1 MNTTILTKDDIFG
14 TDEENENFM
23 NTYFADNKDAKE
35 EITMNTTITTKNN
48 VLTKG
53 EAQLRHRIVAAT
65 GCTYGMATAAIKK
78 AGYARALATVQTW
91 QKVAAA
97 KSNNNLNYIWNMA
110 IADANKADQMI
121 DMWDKYADIAA
132 DTADNTAAEI
142 AAYDAVL
149 AATAKYAR
157 RVSYKPATSTASVTV
172 SAAAAYIYDKAFD
185 YNTVIRYFE
194 AIANI
199 DMAKAR
205 RVWASTHHIEYTQ
218 SNLTTASENVTAA
231 ESAIRKTGIKGNYR
245 RHFTTIKMN
254 GIATAPTS
262 GKKHGSAANRR
273 SVLCMNIGA
282 SDYVAVV
289 PAGYYEALAEVRKAE
304 ASTVSYV
311 EVKVT
316 ETDKHGNK
324 VQKSVLMLDKKHGNR
339 LGKLRVKFAEL
350 MAKITVAKAEDAK
363 GSIGAAMSINVDKL
377 TKELINNMP
386 EADYAE
392 GIINMPGALNNS
404 ETVVSANVNVCV
416 NREEVNNGEMF
427 KFNLQMFAE
436 GGNNMKN
443 KNNKKYIEA
452 IKSHDGNGLCY
463 RFTAIGTND
472 GVRFVLDTTSAEIT
486 PLTRHFLQTN
496 GAFQNLCCREMI
508 AKRGFNGYVILDL
521 SNIATSSNPK
531 LQAASTFY
539 FAADYY
545 LGKDENGKTVI
556 AVRIP
561 KNDKFYVVSESRV
574 HGAFRELKRSD
585 IYENNVLKDGW
596 TRFKSNKLASASK
609 GRKIMADMFA
619 EDSKFIDILNEA
631 TFGEFKAVEGM
642 MLTNKGQADKWTR
655 IGSKSTRMGS
665 MHIAVENFI
674 IRLTEDGATDG
685 SYEIAARKMAEAVAD
700 ELGIEVTAKLEMEC
714 LGYILQARPYTGKGA
729 GETKSDKNIA
739 EHAKLEKIYVIR
751 KENMTDRDKQILAMF
766 TDKELRKAAGI
777 KLGDDSTY
785 PVELKGY
792 TAIGVIGNDN
802 YGWDLIGD
810 LNFYKDQW
818 DFTRTSGMNV
828 LAVAHYE
835 QEEGFKNAFTSGQM
849 MKVVL
854 RAVNEANDKDLAK
867 KFDIVMKSIIDD
879 NIADKLDFNKSV
891 QNFRA
896 DRKFDLS
903 FPGRDYMTINPTTW
917 RNSIS
922 THQMVITQMINSV
935 GDMINRDRY
944 AIPGHSAMITC
955 DSSYDFNGISVL
967 SVNAKVVEVY
977 DPVANRYFDEQ
988 GIEEAKRYG
997 IAIKYPAMGTREFL
1011 ILFYVSEY
1019 EMIRRIKALAITD
1032 EQKAVLIEEVKNFKE
1047 GGMMIP
1053 SNLEV
1058 IAWFAAG
1065 SDEDGD
1071 KVTALFVSKDGNDL
1085 ASIVIE
1091 SGMLPRAV
1099 KIGTPKDT
1107 DNSKTALTV
1116 DAYQVHASKQIAVG
1130 NKSVGVVTNVFR
1142 MFTEGIYQD
1151 LNNPE
1156 VFNFYASVF
1165 KKLGMGSEAKS
1176 HNEKYSSLVELETVD
1191 GNVVVNKTTEKITY
1205 EIFEALNSV
1214 PVNMTNIKAV
1224 LDDFDVL
1231 GRHCQELT
1239 IDAQK
1244 KFYDVFCDWM
1254 DDIATSFTILPLKF
1268 GITMSFVCRQKRDG
1282 APIGVYF
1289 VENDGYKVSNSNRV
1303 SVANTVVMAK
1313 KCLVLTDVFSAYR
1326 VYSANKCMALIEAEV
1341 EEYKL
1346 TVATEKSRMMQRA
1359 AELEAINISNDI
1371 KAIRRMERVSNAYYT
1386 ISNSYSAQIKALR
1399 EEMKAESAILSWK
1412 QQEKLNKEM
1421 KKSVDDEFATMINYL
1436 SNEIR
1441 CIAAE
1446 EGITGDEMVRIF
1458 DKTSMASDVKSRVIK
1473 QERFVYDIHNSE
1485 SRIWEMKLR
1494 DSAMTR
1500 FLADSKMTELIV
1512 WNGSAMLFAAGFGAD
1527 QPVDFV
1533 DGVYDIRVNVLANGE
1548 KEVFIS
1554 RPMDEFVDIP
1564 ATNNNV
1570 RLVNGYVS
1578 TQEDADRM
1586 DQLLVSGSEYMVK
1599 YDSRN
1604 KKYSLV
1610 DAAGNVIAPM
1620 TFGGNNKEDMVGGE
1634 YAYKVYGKRYANFSG
1649 KLVAKI
1655 VNTTA
1660 KEHNN
1665 KKLFNYIIVLEK

>member
-1 MNTTILTKDDIFG
+1 MTNQNKKANIIVSLKKEFAEAFSTIVAITNTDTANRLMNTAGK
-14 TDEENENFM
+14 
-23 NTYFADNKDAKE
+23 A
-35 EITMNTTITTKNN
+35 
-48 VLTKG
+48 V
-53 EAQLRHRIVAAT
+53 VA
-65 GCTYGMATAAIKK
+65 GK
-78 AGYARALATVQTW
+78 AG
-91 QKVAAA
+91 VAHNRINIAIN
-97 KSNNNLNYIWNMA
+97 KA
-110 IADANKADQMI
+110 IAMADVP
-121 DMWDKYADIAA
+121 APV
-132 DTADNTAAEI
+132 AEE
-142 AAYDAVL
+142 
-149 AATAKYAR
+149 K
-157 RVSYKPATSTASVTV
+157 
-172 SAAAAYIYDKAFD
+172 
-185 YNTVIRYFE
+185 NVIF
-194 AIANI
+194 
-199 DMAKAR
+199 MFK
-205 RVWASTHHIEYTQ
+205 
-218 SNLTTASENVTAA
+218 TAA
-231 ESAIRKTGIKGNYR
+231 ESAEAFKAVWAAEKAGKKAAIKVAKAEKMAKKAAKTEAAKVAKTEKAATKAAKARLRAKARKEAAPFMKWAAAVTAPATEEKTEFDVVLKDTGAGKTNVVKVGIKGNFR
-245 RHFTTIKMN
+245 AHFTTIKMG
-254 GIATAPTS
+254 GIVTATVS
-262 GKKHGSAANRR
+262 GKKHGDATARR
-273 SVLCMNIGA
+273 SVLCMNTGLA
-282 SDYVAVV
+282 AYVAVL
-289 PAGYYEALAEVRKAE
+289 PAGYAE
-304 ASTVSYV
+304 AYAALKDAEKTAATAEFAYNKAKKTYERLHKSELILGQARAKFYALTTKI
-311 EVKVT
+311 KVA
-316 ETDKHGNK
+316 
-324 VQKSVLMLDKKHGNR
+324 V
-339 LGKLRVKFAEL
+339 
-350 MAKITVAKAEDAK
+350 AEDNK

-404 ETVVSANVNVCV
+404 ETVVSANVNVCA

-443 KNNKKYIEA
+443 NHKNNKKYIEA

>member
-1 MNTTILTKDDIFG
+1 MNTNVNTNTTI
-14 TDEENENFM
+14 NNS
-23 NTYFADNKDAKE
+23 KE
-35 EITMNTTITTKNN
+35 EKNMTINN
-48 VLTKG
+48 FRTLQKL
-53 EAQLRHRIVAAT
+53 A
-65 GCTYGMATAAIKK
+65 KF
-78 AGYARALATVQTW
+78 ATVTVNGNTIATPEV
-91 QKVAAA
+91 KEVTPEDAAWGW
-97 KSNNNLNYIWNMA
+97 Y
-110 IADANKADQMI
+110 
-121 DMWDKYADIAA
+121 Y
-132 DTADNTAAEI
+132 
-142 AAYDAVL
+142 
-149 AATAKYAR
+149 
-157 RVSYKPATSTASVTV
+157 
-172 SAAAAYIYDKAFD
+172 SAAG
-185 YNTVIRYFE
+185 NS
-194 AIANI
+194 AI
-199 DMAKAR
+199 DVAR
-205 RVWASTHHIEYTQ
+205 T
-218 SNLTTASENVTAA
+218 
-231 ESAIRKTGIKGNYR
+231 AIRKTEAVKAAKKAEREAENIRISNSGNR
-245 RHFTTIKMN
+245 NWSRMFGTVCAFVNTVKAAN
-254 GIATAPTS
+254 VARTAGKVAIIETLKTKKVKAAKKAVVVNASYVS
-262 GKKHGSAANRR
+262 GKKHGPADNRR
-273 SVLCMNIGA
+273 SVLCMNTGA

-363 GSIGAAMSINVDKL
+363 GSIGAAMSANVDKL
-377 TKELINNMP
+377 TKELIAEAVDTELIILDLSNEPEVISQRAYCGWDDIIEIPCANEAWLNESAEIAYALNVP

-392 GIINMPGALNNS
+392 GIFNKEGALNDS
-404 ETVVSANVNVCV
+404 ETVVSAVINDSADEDVIEITPEFLAENPEWA
-416 NREEVNNGEMF
+416 RRHSIGAA
-427 KFNLQMFAE
+427 FN
-436 GGNNMKN
+436 GGNNMN
-443 KNNKKYIEA
+443 KHINNKKYIDA
-452 IKSHDGNGLCY
+452 IKCHDGNGLCY

-619 EDSKFIDILNEA
+619 EDSKFVDILNEA

-642 MLTNKGQADKWTR
+642 MLTNKGMADKWTR

-785 PVELKGY
+785 PVEMKGY
-792 TAIGVIGNDN
+792 TAIGVVGNDM

-867 KFDIVMKSIIDD
+867 KFDTVMKSIIDD

-891 QNFRA
+891 QNFKA

-917 RNSIS
+917 RNSIA

-1019 EMIRRIKALAITD
+1019 EMIRRMKALAITD

-1116 DAYQVHASKQIAVG
+1116 DAYQVHASKQIAQG

-1191 GNVVVNKTTEKITY
+1191 GNVVVNKTTEKITQA
-1205 EIFEALNSV
+1205 ILNALKSV
-1214 PVNMTNIKAV
+1214 PVNVANIKAA

-1231 GRHCQELT
+1231 GRHSQELT

-1244 KFYDVFCDWM
+1244 KFYDVCSEWM
-1254 DDIATSFTILPLKF
+1254 DDVATSFTILPLKF
-1268 GITMSFVCRQKRDG
+1268 GITMDFVRSQVRDG

-1303 SVANTVVMAK
+1303 SVADTVVMAK
-1313 KCLVLTDVFSAYR
+1313 KCLVLTDVFSTYR

-1371 KAIRRMERVSNAYYT
+1371 KAIRRMEKVSNAFYT
-1386 ISNSYSAQIKALR
+1386 ISNSYRAQLEALR
-1399 EEMKAESAILSWK
+1399 EEMKAESAIMSWK

-1421 KKSVDDEFATMINYL
+1421 KKSVEDEFATMMDYL

-1446 EGITGDEMVRIF
+1446 EGLSGDEMVRIF
-1458 DKTSMASDVKSRVIK
+1458 DKTSMTTGVKSRIIK

-1610 DAAGNVIAPM
+1610 DVAGNVIAPM

-1660 KEHNN
+1660 EEYNN
-1665 KKLFNYIIVLEK
+1665 KKFFNYIIVLEK